1 VGSLDRWRQ
10 WIEST
15 FDASCCSRCD
25 AGRGPLLVVWDQ
37 RDPFHGEDEPPVAFD
52 WPCPSARATAV
63 DALGQAPLR
72 RRPPAAPSIAA
83 GG

>member
-1 VGSLDRWRQ
+1 V
-10 WIEST
+10 
-15 FDASCCSRCD
+15 
-25 AGRGPLLVVWDQ
+25 AGGT
-37 RDPFHGEDEPPVAFD
+37 
-52 WPCPSARATAV
+52 ATAV